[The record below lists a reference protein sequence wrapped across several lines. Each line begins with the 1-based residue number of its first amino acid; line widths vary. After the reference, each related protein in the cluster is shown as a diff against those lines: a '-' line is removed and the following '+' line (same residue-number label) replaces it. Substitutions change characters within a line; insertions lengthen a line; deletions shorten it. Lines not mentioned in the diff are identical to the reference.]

1 MIKLNMGYFFDYLNY
16 NNYKMEGVS
25 FLEADRSPCPVCGH
39 PTGDCAGDNTPTHVI
54 GFEAAKVKSTPL
66 FHVEEEIWEER
77 QITPYTKA
85 RVLVY
90 KKGDNITIEE
100 AKRLGLL

>member
-1 MIKLNMGYFFDYLNY
+1 MGYFFDYLNY

-25 FLEADRSPCPVCGH
+25 FLEADRNPCPVCGH
-39 PTGDCAGDNTPTHVI
+39 PTGDCAGDNAPTHVI
-54 GFEAAKVKSTPL
+54 GFEASQGKSTPL
-66 FHVEEEIWEER
+66 FHVEEEVWEEK

-90 KKGDNITIEE
+90 KKGENISIEE